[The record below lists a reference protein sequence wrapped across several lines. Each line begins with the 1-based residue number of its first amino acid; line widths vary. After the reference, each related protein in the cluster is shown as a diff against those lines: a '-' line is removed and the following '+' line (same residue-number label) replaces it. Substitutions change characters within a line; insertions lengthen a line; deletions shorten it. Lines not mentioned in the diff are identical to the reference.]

1 MAEDRYHDSPTK
13 TDQLAAWLLEQ
24 GKSMTAR
31 EVFEAGFCFKFGAET
46 TIQTISSLLNKLHEN
61 NRYSVDRHY
70 REGKGARV
78 TSVHVKGIIKKRT
91 VERGMGDTEK
101 QLWRQL
107 ITRPSGA
114 AIRGEA

>member
-1 MAEDRYHDSPTK
+1 MAEELYHCTPTK

-31 EVFEAGFCFKFGAET
+31 EVYDAGFRYRFGAET

-70 REGKGARV
+70 IEGKGARV

-91 VERGMGDTEK
+91 VERGMGATEMR
-101 QLWRQL
+101 LWWQL
-107 ITRPSGA
+107 ITKPSGTAVQVA
-114 AIRGEA
+114 A